1 MNCQNIR
8 AAIDASSPCE
18 PFSGNV
24 TSHLAACQHCGDYAA
39 QMTALLTLMNDVP
52 RVEAPSDFDFRL
64 RARLAQAKAAQAP
77 RGGLSFF
84 TEFWKLSFSWG
95 QAASAM
101 AAVALVVTLS
111 TVWLTSRD
119 HSTLDQPTTIA
130 VVTPPAPDQ
139 TASQPAVPDQ
149 GPAAVVS
156 PTGATS
162 KAAVGQPKPAV
173 RNSELQ
179 LASAGHRKE
188 LKAAEKPDLWPGRP
202 EVNDEVATAHQILV
216 RSSKGFQRVSVHEV
230 SFGGQ
235 PAVVA
240 VDSAPRPVQAV
251 F

>member
-8 AAIDASSPCE
+8 AAIDASSPRE

-24 TSHLAACQHCGDYAA
+24 TSHLAACQNCGDYAA

-52 RVEAPSDFDFRL
+52 RVEVPGDFDFRL

-84 TEFWKLSFSWG
+84 NEFWKLSFSWG

-111 TVWLTSRD
+111 MAWLVSPS
-119 HSTLDQPTTIA
+119 HSTSDQPTTVA
-130 VVTPPAPDQ
+130 VVTPAAPKQAASAQ
-139 TASQPAVPDQ
+139 TSSAGTLPTRTPDKVVISQPRSVRDSQ
-149 GPAAVVS
+149 L
-156 PTGATS
+156 
-162 KAAVGQPKPAV
+162 VGAV
-173 RNSELQ
+173 R
-179 LASAGHRKE
+179 RKE
-188 LKAAEKPDLWPGRP
+188 LKAAERPDLWPGRP
-202 EVNDEVATAHQILV
+202 EVNEEVATAHQILV
-216 RSSKGFQRVSVHEV
+216 RSSKGFQRVAVHEV

>member
-8 AAIDASSPCE
+8 AAIDASSPRE

-24 TSHLAACQHCGDYAA
+24 TTHLAACQNCGDYAA

-52 RVEAPSDFDFRL
+52 RVEVPNDFDFRL

-84 TEFWKLSFSWG
+84 NEFWKLSFSWG

-111 TVWLTSRD
+111 TFWLTSRNQ
-119 HSTLDQPTTIA
+119 SAPDQPTTVA
-130 VVTPPAPDQ
+130 VVTPAAPEQ
-139 TASQPAVPDQ
+139 TPPAVAPPTVTPDK
-149 GPAAVVS
+149 PAFS
-156 PTGATS
+156 
-162 KAAVGQPKPAV
+162 QPKPVV
-173 RNSELQ
+173 RESRVQ
-179 LASAGHRKE
+179 LASAVHPKE
-188 LKAAEKPDLWPGRP
+188 VKTAEKPAPWPGRP
-202 EVNDEVATAHQILV
+202 PVQDEETPVHQILV
-216 RSSKGFQRVSVHEV
+216 RSSKGFQRAVVHEV

-235 PAVVA
+235 PVVVA
-240 VDSAPRPVQAV
+240 VDSTPRPVQAV

>member
-24 TSHLAACQHCGDYAA
+24 TSHLAACQNCGDYAA

-52 RVEAPSDFDFRL
+52 RVEAPGDFDFRL

-77 RGGLSFF
+77 RGGLGFF
-84 TEFWKLSFSWG
+84 SEFWKLSFSWG

-119 HSTLDQPTTIA
+119 NSTLDQPTTVA
-130 VVTPPAPDQ
+130 VVTPAVPDQ
-139 TASQPAVPDQ
+139 KVPDQ
-149 GPAAVVS
+149 GPAVVPQAVT
-156 PTGATS
+156 PD
-162 KAAVGQPKPAV
+162 KAAVSLPKPAV
-173 RNSELQ
+173 RNSEMQ
-179 LASAGHRKE
+179 LASAVNRKE
-188 LKAAEKPDLWPGRP
+188 LKTAEKSELWPSRPEVNP

-216 RSSKGFQRVSVHEV
+216 RSSKGFQRVAVHEV